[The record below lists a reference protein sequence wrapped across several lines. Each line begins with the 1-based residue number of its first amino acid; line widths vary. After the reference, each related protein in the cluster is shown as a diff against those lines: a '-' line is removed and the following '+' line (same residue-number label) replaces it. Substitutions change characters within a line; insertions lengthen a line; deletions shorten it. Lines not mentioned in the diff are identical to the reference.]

1 MRLAALLLLGIAAA
15 GAHAQGGAVSY
26 QVKPIRLIV
35 PLAVG
40 GGTDITARV
49 LAQKL
54 SEVVN
59 QSVFVDNRSG
69 ASGVI
74 GTEIVAKA
82 PPDGYTI
89 LLASNSFT
97 SNPSLFRKLPYDPL
111 RDFAAVSLL
120 AVVPYMLA
128 IHPSLPARSVKEF
141 IALAK
146 ARPGELNHASAGSG
160 TGPHLGMEVLMQMTG
175 IRLVH
180 IVYRGG
186 GAAMSDLIAGHTQ
199 AYLAGIVPTLPHVK
213 EGRLRALGVS
223 RLKRSPAAPDVP
235 TIAEA
240 GVPGFDEGG
249 QHGIVA
255 PAGVPREIIAKLQ
268 SDIATAMRAPDV
280 VARSRAEGAEVIAGT
295 AEEYAAILKRDVEK
309 WAKVIRAAG
318 IQPQ

>member
-1 MRLAALLLLGIAAA
+1 MTFGALMVLSATATSGS
-15 GAHAQGGAVSY
+15 AQSGAVNY
-26 QVKPIRLIV
+26 PVKPIRLIV

-54 SEVVN
+54 GEVVR
-59 QSVFVDNRSG
+59 QTVFVDNRAG

-74 GTEIVAKA
+74 GTEIAAKS

-111 RDFAAVSLL
+111 RDFTAVSLL

-146 ARPGELNHASAGSG
+146 ARPGELNHASSGGG
-160 TGPHLGMEVLMQMTG
+160 TGPHLGMEVLMQRTG

-180 IVYRGG
+180 IIYRGG

-199 AYLAGIVPTLPHVK
+199 AYLAGIVPTLPHVR

-255 PAGVPREIIAKLQ
+255 PAGVPKEIIVKLQ
-268 SDIATAMRAPDV
+268 RDIVTAMRSPDV
-280 VARSRAEGAEVIAGT
+280 VERSRVEGAEVVANT
-295 AEEYAAILKRDVEK
+295 AEEYAAILKRDVGK

>member
-1 MRLAALLLLGIAAA
+1 
-15 GAHAQGGAVSY
+15 
-26 QVKPIRLIV
+26 V

-49 LAQKL
+49 LAQRL

-59 QSVFVDNRSG
+59 QTVFVDNRSG

-82 PPDGYTI
+82 PPDGYTL

-97 SNPSLFRKLPYDPL
+97 SNPSLFRKLPYDVL
-111 RDFAAVSLL
+111 KDFTAVSLL
-120 AVVPYMLA
+120 AAVPYMLA

-160 TGPHLGMEVLMQMTG
+160 TGPHLGMEVLMQRTG
-175 IRLVH
+175 IKLVH

-199 AYLAGIVPTLPHVK
+199 AYLAGILQTLPHVK
-213 EGRLRALGVS
+213 EGRLRGLGVS
-223 RLKRSPAAPDVP
+223 RLVRSPAAPDVP
-235 TIAEA
+235 TISEA

-268 SDIATAMRAPDV
+268 RDIVTAMRAPDIV
-280 VARSRAEGAEVIAGT
+280 QRSRAEGAEIVANT
-295 AEEYAAILKRDVEK
+295 PEEYAAILKSDVEK